1 MDKISIVIPTF
12 NRKKSLRVLIQ
23 SLLTQK
29 QFIEEII
36 IVDDGSKDGTYEE
49 IESLSE
55 PLLNIFRIKNSERG
69 FARNFG
75 SKRAKGLYINFF
87 DSDDYAYPNHCQS
100 ALDIAKKNNQPPWI
114 ITNYEIKNIETNK
127 IVKCNA
133 PTNPILKSLE
143 NGNPLS
149 PNSIF
154 IRNDI
159 ASLFRF
165 NENRDLSGSEDYE
178 LWLRIAL
185 KYEPVISD
193 ITTAVLI
200 NHPGR
205 SVANISPQKALRQ
218 ILPFIDLV
226 NKNSSFDNFPKI
238 KCNIIAGLYCY
249 LSLQLSYSSCHRKKT
264 IYFCLKAIK
273 TSLNLSS
280 LKKIIVC
287 IRNIIY
293 SLRPI

>member
-1 MDKISIVIPTF
+1 M
-12 NRKKSLRVLIQ
+12 N
-23 SLLTQK
+23 
-29 QFIEEII
+29 
-36 IVDDGSKDGTYEE
+36 
-49 IESLSE
+49 
-55 PLLNIFRIKNSERG
+55 
-69 FARNFG
+69 
-75 SKRAKGLYINFF
+75 
-87 DSDDYAYPNHCQS
+87 
-100 ALDIAKKNNQPPWI
+100 
-114 ITNYEIKNIETNK
+114 
-127 IVKCNA
+127 CNA

-249 LSLQLSYSSCHRKKT
+249 LSLQLSYSYYHRKKT
-264 IYFCLKAIK
+264 IYFCFKAIK
-273 TSLNLSS
+273 SSLNLSS

-287 IRNIIY
+287 FRNIIY
-293 SLRPI
+293 SANPF